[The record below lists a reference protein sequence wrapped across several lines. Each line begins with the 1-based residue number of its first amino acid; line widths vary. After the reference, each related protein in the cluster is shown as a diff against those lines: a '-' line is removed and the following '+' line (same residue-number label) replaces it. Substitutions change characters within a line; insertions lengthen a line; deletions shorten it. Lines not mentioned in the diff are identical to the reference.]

1 MRFHQRFPELYEK
14 TGRISLVSS
23 FLCSLFLGRIAPI
36 DISDVCGMNL
46 WDMRSNSWSQELL
59 DLSAPGLR
67 SRLGSVETQPGK
79 HLGLVSPYF
88 VERYGL
94 SKGELFSRVIFYDA
108 VLVMGNGRVCNNSVY
123 W

>member
-1 MRFHQRFPELYEK
+1 
-14 TGRISLVSS
+14 
-23 FLCSLFLGRIAPI
+23 
-36 DISDVCGMNL
+36 MNL

-59 DLSAPGLR
+59 DLSAPDLR

-94 SKGELFSRVIFYDA
+94 SKGELFSRMIFYDA
-108 VLVMGNGRVCNNSVY
+108 ILVMGERQSV
-123 W
+123 